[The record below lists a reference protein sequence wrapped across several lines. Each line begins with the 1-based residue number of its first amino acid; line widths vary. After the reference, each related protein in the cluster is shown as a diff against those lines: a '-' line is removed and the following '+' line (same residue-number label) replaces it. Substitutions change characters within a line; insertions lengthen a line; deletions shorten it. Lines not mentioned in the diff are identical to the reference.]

1 MLINEDLAQ
10 DLNLHLQELGKD
22 ITAEKVVEF
31 LWCDD
36 IKLSMELQR
45 KSPFAQHKRYLHA
58 LGLPMAGAK
67 EGPIR

>member
-36 IKLSMELQR
+36 IKLKHGITKKITIR
-45 KSPFAQHKRYLHA
+45 TAQRYLHA
-58 LGLPMAGAK
+58 LGYRWQEPK
-67 EGPIR
+67 KGPIR